1 MSSSNRLIV
10 SILALAALAI
20 AFWMLAL
27 APKRQEA
34 DDLAKQAE
42 QLQVS
47 LIEARS
53 KAAEAAAAR
62 REFPADYRQLV
73 VLGQAAPA
81 GEETSSLLVELD
93 EIATE
98 SGVKF
103 DSIQLEGSGEEAA
116 PAPAAPATPP
126 PASGAPGAVPAATT
140 IAPTEAAAAAMPLGA
155 SIGPAGL
162 GVMPYSLV
170 FSGEFFEIADFIAEI
185 DSLVDTNQN
194 GVAVDGRL
202 MTLNGFAL
210 NADSELEF
218 PHLKATFSVTTY
230 LVPPAQ
236 GVTAGATTSAPAPVS
251 TEEAPA
257 ETSAPTEST
266 STETSTT
273 TTAAAQ

>member
-1 MSSSNRLIV
+1 MSPSNRLIV

-34 DDLAKQAE
+34 DDLTKQAE

-116 PAPAAPATPP
+116 TAPAPATPP
-126 PASGAPGAVPAATT
+126 PASAAPGAVPAAAT

-202 MTLNGFAL
+202 MTLDGFAL
-210 NADSELEF
+210 NADAELKF
-218 PHLKATFSVTTY
+218 PHLKATFAVTTY
-230 LVPPAQ
+230 LVPPTQ
-236 GVTAGATTSAPAPVS
+236 GVTAGATASAPAPVS
-251 TEEAPA
+251 TEAPPA
-257 ETSAPTEST
+257 EASAEST
-266 STETSTT
+266 TPTETSTT
-273 TTAAAQ
+273 TTAGAQ